1 MTHHLS
7 ASTSRGEILNHGPS
21 FARHQMRDPQQ
32 RRQHMLNWQ
41 FEPLLC
47 CLRSK
52 SLTCITHAGPTVG
65 PQEPFP
71 SAASA

>member
-7 ASTSRGEILNHGPS
+7 ASTSRREILNHGPS

-52 SLTCITHAGPTVG
+52 SLTCITHAGPTMG
-65 PQEPFP
+65 PQEPF
-71 SAASA
+71 ASA